1 MSFSFYK
8 ELNKLS
14 MADFYQNSKTRQL
27 AGSKEFYKIERIV
40 SRRVRGGKVS
50 AVMKLY
56 ICWVQSL
63 KLHNHEVENVFFG
76 FKGRVFYSMGKL
88 F

>member
-14 MADFYQNSKTRQL
+14 TADFYQNSKKRQL

-40 SRRVRGGKVS
+40 SRRIRGGKVS
-50 AVMKLY
+50 AIMKLY
-56 ICWVQSL
+56 ICWVLSISQSL
-63 KLHNHEVENVFFG
+63 KLHNHELENMFVTLSFFCI
-76 FKGRVFYSMGKL
+76 
-88 F
+88 